1 MVSKIRVISDFCLPN
16 NIVKSILL
24 SEMFM
29 EEEDQLDPINIMDI
43 IINTEDN
50 MLEISLS

>member
-29 EEEDQLDPINIMDI
+29 EEDQLDPINIMDI

>member
-29 EEEDQLDPINIMDI
+29 EEDQLDPINIMDI
-43 IINTEDN
+43 TINTEDN